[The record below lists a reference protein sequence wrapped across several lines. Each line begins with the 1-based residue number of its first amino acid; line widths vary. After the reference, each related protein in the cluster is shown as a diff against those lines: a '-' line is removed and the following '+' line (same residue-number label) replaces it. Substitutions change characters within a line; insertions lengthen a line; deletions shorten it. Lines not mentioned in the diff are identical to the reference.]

1 MKDFNEFLEGRE
13 RKDEH
18 SGLQQRGWSPE
29 PSRRGLFP
37 PSPMPSQALDLERTD
52 AVESR
57 RQRGAESHRLM
68 ATCILNIP
76 THPTTLWRVNFKRLT
91 PRHVIVRSRNYK
103 GERKI
108 LKAPLNEGRK
118 DKEDHTF
125 IYIREI

>member
-1 MKDFNEFLEGRE
+1 MSIQGCSREGGAQNPHGE
-13 RKDEH
+13 GCSH
-18 SGLQQRGWSPE
+18 PAQR
-29 PSRRGLFP
+29 
-37 PSPMPSQALDLERTD
+37 PSQALDLERTD

-103 GERKI
+103 GERKS